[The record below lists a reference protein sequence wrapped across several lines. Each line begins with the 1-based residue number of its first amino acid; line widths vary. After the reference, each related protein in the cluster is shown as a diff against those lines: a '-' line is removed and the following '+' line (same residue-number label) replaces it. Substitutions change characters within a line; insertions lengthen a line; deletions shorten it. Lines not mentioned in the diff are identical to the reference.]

1 MGVMKGV
8 KEHVYADT
16 SNTSNGQFGQ
26 ETSNF
31 KQGIY
36 GLPVRNLNGDVKLQV
51 WSSGENHVDSGI
63 KKVKRKKCFKK
74 EEVVDTFLRRW
85 E

>member
-1 MGVMKGV
+1 MGMMKVV
-8 KEHVYADT
+8 KEQDT
-16 SNTSNGQFGQ
+16 
-26 ETSNF
+26 
-31 KQGIY
+31 Y
-36 GLPVRNLNGDVKLQV
+36 GLPVEYLNGGVKLQV

-63 KKVKRKKCFKK
+63 KKVKREECFKK